1 MMPIERMRPE
11 DFDAVFRLLS
21 QSFPAGERRDTAGQ
35 CALLSDSA
43 YRIDILRAPSGGVQA
58 LMASWD
64 FDDFVFFEHFAVAPA
79 CRSGGIG
86 GRMLDALLSRIPK
99 PACLEAE
106 LPETELAARRIGFYE
121 RHGFTVNADYPYF
134 QPALVPGGSPIPM
147 QLLTTGGARTV
158 SELRAIETL
167 LHTRVYGQTL
177 AAPV

>member
-21 QSFPAGERRDTAGQ
+21 KSFPAGERRDAAGQ
-35 CALLSDSA
+35 RALLSDSA

-64 FDDFVFFEHFAVAPA
+64 FDDFVFFEHFAVDPA

-86 GRMLDALLSRIPK
+86 GQMLDALLARAHKS
-99 PACLEAE
+99 ACLEAE
-106 LPETELAARRIGFYE
+106 LPETEMAARRIGFYE

-134 QPALVPGGSPIPM
+134 QPALVPGGSPLPM
-147 QLLTTGGARTV
+147 HLLTTGGARTAA
-158 SELRAIETL
+158 ELRAIETL
-167 LHTRVYGQTL
+167 LHTRVYDKTP
-177 AAPV
+177 AAMI